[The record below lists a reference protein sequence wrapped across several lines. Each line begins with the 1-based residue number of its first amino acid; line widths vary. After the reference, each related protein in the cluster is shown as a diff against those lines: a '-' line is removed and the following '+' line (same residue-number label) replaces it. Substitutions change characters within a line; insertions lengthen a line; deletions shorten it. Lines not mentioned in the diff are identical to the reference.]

1 MIEKDFL
8 RISAENLRRSGS
20 RIEDCVGRL
29 NHEQIWTRNAD
40 NLNSVGNLVL
50 HLCGNVRQWIGFGI
64 GELADQ
70 RDRDGEFAA
79 RGGLEPAELI
89 ERARQTV
96 SDAIGII
103 GNFDG
108 ARLLEKVTI
117 QNHEVT
123 TMEAIYQVVEH
134 FAQHTGQIMFITK
147 MFTGDDLGYFKHLNP
162 GAAAH
167 VP

>member
-1 MIEKDFL
+1 VIEKDFL
-8 RISAENLRRSGS
+8 RISAEKLRRSGS

-96 SDAIGII
+96 SDAIGIV

-123 TMEAIYQVVEH
+123 KMEAIYQVVEH

>member
-8 RISAENLRRSGS
+8 RISTEKLRRSGS

-29 NHEQIWTRNAD
+29 NYDQIWTRNAD
-40 NLNSVGNLVL
+40 NVNSIGNLVL

-79 RGGLEPAELI
+79 RGGLQPGELI
-89 ERARQTV
+89 ERSRKTV
-96 SDAIGII
+96 SDAIDIL
-103 GNFDG
+103 GNFDT
-108 ARLLEKVTI
+108 ARLMDKVTI
-117 QNHEVT
+117 QNIEVT
-123 TMEAIYQVVEH
+123 KIEAIYQVVEH

-147 MFTGDDLGYFKHLNP
+147 MLTGDDLGYFKHLNP

-167 VP
+167 LP

>member
-8 RISAENLRRSGS
+8 RVSTEKLRRSGS

-29 NHEQIWTRNAD
+29 NYDQIWTRNAD
-40 NLNSVGNLVL
+40 NVNSIGNLVL

-64 GELADQ
+64 GDLADQ

-79 RGGLEPAELI
+79 RGGLQPAELI
-89 ERARQTV
+89 ERSRKTV

-103 GNFDG
+103 GNFDT

-117 QNHEVT
+117 QNYEVT
-123 TMEAIYQVVEH
+123 KMEAIYQVVEH
-134 FAQHTGQIMFITK
+134 FAQHTGQIMFVTK
-147 MFTGDDLGYFKHLNP
+147 MLTGDDLGYFKHLNP

>member
-1 MIEKDFL
+1 M
-8 RISAENLRRSGS
+8 
-20 RIEDCVGRL
+20 
-29 NHEQIWTRNAD
+29 
-40 NLNSVGNLVL
+40 
-50 HLCGNVRQWIGFGI
+50 
-64 GELADQ
+64 ADQ

-103 GNFDG
+103 GNFDA

-117 QNHEVT
+117 QNYEVT
-123 TMEAIYQVVEH
+123 KVEAIYQVVEH
-134 FAQHTGQIMFITK
+134 FAQHTGQIIFVTK
-147 MFTGDDLGYFKHLNP
+147 MLTGDDLGYFKHLNP

>member
-1 MIEKDFL
+1 VIEKDFL
-8 RISAENLRRSGS
+8 RISAEKLRRSGS

-79 RGGLEPAELI
+79 RGGLEPEELI
-89 ERARQTV
+89 QRARQTV

-103 GNFDG
+103 GNFDA

-117 QNHEVT
+117 QNYEVT
-123 TMEAIYQVVEH
+123 KMEAIYQVVEH